1 MQQLM
6 TDRACAAQVS
16 LPVVRQFVKSVEETA
31 LGTKVL
37 KGVRPDQQL
46 VKVVNDQLVELMGG
60 QQEDLNDPKDGPQVL
75 LCPVVARHLKP
86 LTIPQHST
94 AMTLIFW
101 PEFEGPCKHPCQH
114 TIMTL
119 EFLAKGP
126 CSCPLVVRCQAWD
139 GLIKVDFPNRYHLFP
154 KEINDIIIFTWFS
167 CQEANRA
174 VCRGAACTK
183 DWNLNIKEM
192 F

>member
-1 MQQLM
+1 MLPSCDKHQPWCLEVIRGLHGIIYPVPPQVLMQQLM

-75 LCPVVARHLKP
+75 LCSAVARHL
-86 LTIPQHST
+86 
-94 AMTLIFW
+94 
-101 PEFEGPCKHPCQH
+101 
-114 TIMTL
+114 
-119 EFLAKGP
+119 
-126 CSCPLVVRCQAWD
+126 
-139 GLIKVDFPNRYHLFP
+139 
-154 KEINDIIIFTWFS
+154 
-167 CQEANRA
+167 
-174 VCRGAACTK
+174 
-183 DWNLNIKEM
+183 
-192 F
+192 